1 MLESCVSDAILDH
14 VVENGPLTDRQWAYR
29 KGHSTQLLLAHL
41 TESWKQAIDNNL
53 VVVRAFLDFRKA
65 FDCVSRSIL
74 LHKLKHKFGIEGN
87 LLSWI
92 TDYLNHRSQITIVN
106 STQSD
111 ERNPTCGFPQGS
123 VLGPVLFSLYTND
136 MPASVVLSTLY
147 LYADDSTNYSIGSTV
162 DEVCSLLNIVLD
174 EFNKWCMA
182 NSLTPHSGKCE
193 AMLFYRGSFIGS
205 YPVMTIGNETISWIC
220 HARLLLGIT
229 IDHKLTWTKHLTEL
243 KKNFVDKL
251 NLLRKCSFLT
261 RKFLLDLYFKTILPS
276 VTYAITLWGDHIKSL

>member
-123 VLGPVLFSLYTND
+123 VLGPVLFSCTPMTCQRVWFLAPYTY
-136 MPASVVLSTLY
+136 TL
-147 LYADDSTNYSIGSTV
+147 TTRQIT
-162 DEVCSLLNIVLD
+162 VLD
-174 EFNKWCMA
+174 
-182 NSLTPHSGKCE
+182 
-193 AMLFYRGSFIGS
+193 
-205 YPVMTIGNETISWIC
+205 
-220 HARLLLGIT
+220 RLLM
-229 IDHKLTWTKHLTEL
+229 K
-243 KKNFVDKL
+243 
-251 NLLRKCSFLT
+251 
-261 RKFLLDLYFKTILPS
+261 
-276 VTYAITLWGDHIKSL
+276 YAVY